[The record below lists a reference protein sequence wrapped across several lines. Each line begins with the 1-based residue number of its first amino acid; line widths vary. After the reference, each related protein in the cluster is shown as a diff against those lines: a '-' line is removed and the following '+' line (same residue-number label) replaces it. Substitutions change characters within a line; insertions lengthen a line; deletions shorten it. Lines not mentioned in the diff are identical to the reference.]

1 MASLYLILREEKCK
15 TLMLLDF
22 KKIYWIYIS
31 LNKNFVK
38 NSTKLLII
46 LNVPG
51 CYRRSRSAL
60 TLFPAP
66 RRTAVWF
73 DIFSRKFMKAHEKY
87 LNLAVRFAVIGKI
100 QSILLNGTD
109 KTPSLKEIYNVV
121 KVLPIIISRWCNR
134 SWKIW
139 KIARKIFT
147 SSHFNS
153 RMIRQT

>member
-1 MASLYLILREEKCK
+1 M
-15 TLMLLDF
+15 
-22 KKIYWIYIS
+22 YIS

-51 CYRRSRSAL
+51 CHRRSHSAL

-100 QSILLNGTD
+100 QSILLNGTVQSILLNGTD

-134 SWKIW
+134 SWKI
-139 KIARKIFT
+139 
-147 SSHFNS
+147 
-153 RMIRQT
+153 